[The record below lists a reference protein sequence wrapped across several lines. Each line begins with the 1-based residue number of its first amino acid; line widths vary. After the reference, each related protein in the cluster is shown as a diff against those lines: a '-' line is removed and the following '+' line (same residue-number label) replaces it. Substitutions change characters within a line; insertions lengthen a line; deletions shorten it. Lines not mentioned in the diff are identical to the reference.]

1 MKKIN
6 VLVVLLFFAAVQF
19 SNANSYKLDNSKVD
33 AMFATAS
40 EVSATEIT
48 NFQMN
53 SMVSGDVIKLVD
65 NPEPLVAWLCSWS
78 YAIGI
83 AGIHR
88 LYLGTGIVTFIVYL
102 ITWGGCGI
110 IQTVDWIVLLLEVIQ
125 KKNFDKYV
133 GNTKILMWL

>member
-40 EVSATEIT
+40 EISATEIT

-65 NPEPLVAWLCSWS
+65 NPEPLVAWLCTWTG
-78 YAIGI
+78 YFMVC
-83 AGIHR
+83 GIHR
-88 LYLGTGIVTFIVYL
+88 LYLGTSLVVFLVYL
-102 ITWGGCGI
+102 LTLGGCEI
-110 IQTVDWIVLLLEVIQ
+110 VQTVDWVVLLLELIK

>member
-40 EVSATEIT
+40 EISATEIT

-65 NPEPLVAWLCSWS
+65 NPEPLVAWLCTWTG
-78 YAIGI
+78 YFLVC
-83 AGIHR
+83 GIHR
-88 LYLGTGIVTFIVYL
+88 LYLGTSLVVFIVYL
-102 ITWGGCGI
+102 LTLGGCEI
-110 IQTVDWIVLLLEVIQ
+110 VQTVDWVVLLLELIN